1 MREVIIG
8 ILLLFGLIVIG
19 MPIAFCLGVSGI
31 IGLFLEQGVEPTL
44 GILATAPFR
53 SVASYTLVTI
63 PLFVLM
69 AELLDATGLARLAY
83 IAAYQWIGH
92 YRGGLAMATMFG
104 GAVFGAVSGSSSAST
119 ATFGAIAI
127 PEMRK
132 YKYAD
137 GFSAGTVALAGTL
150 AAVIPPSILLVV
162 YGSQTDTSIGKVL
175 MAGVI
180 PGIVQTLLY
189 IVAIWIYVRKYP
201 DQAPKIQPFPWK
213 ERWASALKIWPLV
226 IIGISVLGAIYTGV
240 TTPTEAAALGAV
252 ATFVVGCATNT
263 LSVSKVKKA
272 FNNTLKSTVMIFTI
286 VIGATVFTYFMTFT
300 GISQDTINWIGSM
313 QLAPLTVLIMVI
325 LLYVV
330 LGMFLPAMGSML
342 LTLPLVAPLLFSL
355 GYDPIWFGVLLVM
368 LLEIGLVTPPVGLNC
383 FIVSGISGIPLEKVF
398 KGSFFL
404 LIFAFVGIAL
414 MVMFPQMALWLPS
427 LMK

>member
-1 MREVIIG
+1 MITG
-8 ILLLFGLIVIG
+8 ILLLFVLIIIG

-31 IGLFLEQGVEPTL
+31 VGLFLEQGVGATIGIIATTL
-44 GILATAPFR
+44 FR

-83 IAAYQWIGH
+83 IAAYQWLGH
-92 YRGGLAMATMFG
+92 FRGGLGMATMFG
-104 GAVFGAVSGSSSAST
+104 GAVFGAVSGSSTAST

-132 YKYAD
+132 YNYSD
-137 GFSAGTVALAGTL
+137 EFSAGTVAIAGTL

-180 PGIVQTLLY
+180 PGIVQALLY
-189 IVAIWIYVRKYP
+189 IFAIWLYALKYP
-201 DQAPKIQPFPWK
+201 KQAPAIAPFTWK
-213 ERWASALKIWPLV
+213 ERWESALKVWPLV
-226 IIGISVLGAIYTGV
+226 IIGVSVLGAIYTGI

-252 ATFVVGCATNT
+252 STFLVGCATQT
-263 LSVSKVKKA
+263 LSVAKVKKS
-272 FNNTLKSTVMIFTI
+272 FNNTIKSTAMIFTI
-286 VIGATVFTYFMTFT
+286 VIGATIFTYFLTFT
-300 GISQDTINWIGSM
+300 GISQDAINWISAM
-313 QLAPLTVLIMVI
+313 QLSPLTVLIMVI
-325 LLYVV
+325 LLYFV

-342 LTLPLVAPLLFSL
+342 LTLPLVAPLLFNL

-383 FIVSGISGIPLEKVF
+383 FVVSGISGIPLEKVF
-398 KGSFFL
+398 RGSFFL
-404 LIFAFVGIAL
+404 LVFSLVGISL